1 MPTILSHP
9 AVPLA
14 LGVGLGRGAIPKPLL
29 MAGVVGSILPDL
41 DVLAFRLGIPYAHA
55 FGHRGFSHSL
65 LFAALAAAIGAAV
78 FHRFRVPWK
87 IALPFLFVSVAS
99 HGALDACTTGGQG
112 IAFLWP
118 WSDARYFAPWR
129 VIRVSPLAL
138 SRFMA
143 PRGLEVLFSELKWI
157 WLPSAG
163 LAVSLAGLRAGSRM
177 VVRSSR

>member
-14 LGVGLGRGAIPKPLL
+14 LGVGLGKRAIPRALL
-29 MAGVVGSILPDL
+29 VTGVVGSILPDL
-41 DVLAFRLGIPYAHA
+41 DVLAFRMGIPYAHA

-65 LFAALAAAIGAAV
+65 LFAGLAAVVGAAMLQ
-78 FHRFRVPWK
+78 RFRVTWR

-99 HGALDACTTGGQG
+99 HGVLDAFTTGGQG

-118 WSDARYFAPWR
+118 WSDGRYFAPWQ

-138 SRFMA
+138 SRLMA
-143 PRGLEVLFSELKWI
+143 PHGLEVLVSELKWV
-157 WLPSAG
+157 WLPAAG
-163 LAVSLAGLRAGSRM
+163 LAAALAGLRVGSRM
-177 VVRSSR
+177 GVRSS